1 MPPRRDGKPWWIA
14 LFGSYVT
21 ALLVTVLVS
30 LGGSDDTTRTRG
42 THSGGSG
49 QVRTA
54 ATQEMVD
61 QHQHM
66 TELMRTDTSPQMT
79 VRMDADPMW
88 ASMRNDAFTSTLED
102 EQADIDRMLGR
113 GAP

>member
-1 MPPRRDGKPWWIA
+1 MPPRHDGKPWWIA
-14 LFGSYVT
+14 LFASYAT
-21 ALLVTVLVS
+21 ALLIMSVLS
-30 LGGSDDTTRTRG
+30 LTASNETARAGGAHVGGTGQARTT
-42 THSGGSG
+42 
-49 QVRTA
+49 

-61 QHQHM
+61 EHQHM
-66 TELMRTDTSPQMT
+66 TELMRVDTSQQMIT
-79 VRMDADPMW
+79 RMDADPMW